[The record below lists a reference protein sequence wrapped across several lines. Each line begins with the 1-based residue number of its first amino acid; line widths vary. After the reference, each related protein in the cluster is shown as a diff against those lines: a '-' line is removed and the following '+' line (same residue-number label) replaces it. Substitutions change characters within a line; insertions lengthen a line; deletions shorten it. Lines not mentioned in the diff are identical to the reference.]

1 MILHAH
7 AERGLPG
14 YPWLVFLHG
23 FAGDSLEWRAVG
35 QAFGAYPRLYIDLPG
50 HGGSA
55 DRAVNRFTDV
65 SELIKNTLISY
76 NMHKYWL
83 VGYSSAD
90 GWRCIM
96 PASRMRGS
104 AGWSSREGI
113 RVWRTIISVRS
124 AGAAMPPGL
133 NAFAE
138 SRLRRSLPTGIS
150 SRSSPPGRSAAC
162 GAGCATQLQQRQGV
176 SRDAAGLLTG

>member
-1 MILHAH
+1 M
-7 AERGLPG
+7 
-14 YPWLVFLHG
+14 
-23 FAGDSLEWRAVG
+23 G

-55 DRAVNRFTDV
+55 DRAANRFTDV

-83 VGYSSAD
+83 VGYSLGGRVAMYYASQSHEGLCGLVVEGGHPGLAD
-90 GWRCIM
+90 DNQR
-96 PASRMRGS
+96 AQRR
-104 AGWSSREGI
+104 
-113 RVWRTIISVRS
+113 RS
-124 AGAAMPPGL
+124 DAAWL

-162 GAGCATQLQQRQGV
+162 RAGCATQLQQRQGV

>member
-83 VGYSSAD
+83 VGYSLGGRVA
-90 GWRCIM
+90 M
-96 PASRMRGS
+96 YYASQS
-104 AGWSSREGI
+104 HEGLCGL
-113 RVWRTIISVRS
+113 VVE
-124 AGAAMPPGL
+124 GGHPGL
-133 NAFAE
+133 ADDNQRAQ
-138 SRLRRSLPTGIS
+138 RRRS
-150 SRSSPPGRSAAC
+150 
-162 GAGCATQLQQRQGV
+162 
-176 SRDAAGLLTG
+176 DAAWAERFRREPLTQVFADWYQQPVFASLDAAQRWRWLRYAAATTAGR

>member
-83 VGYSSAD
+83 VGYSLGGRGA
-90 GWRCIM
+90 M
-96 PASRMRGS
+96 YYASQPH
-104 AGWSSREGI
+104 EGLCGL
-113 RVWRTIISVRS
+113 VVE
-124 AGAAMPPGL
+124 GGHPGL
-133 NAFAE
+133 AVSAAGL
-138 SRLRRSLPTGIS
+138 RL
-150 SRSSPPGRSAAC
+150 PGRSAAC